1 MLKDKVSLFAVT
13 MEIVSLWHHTDA
25 FCLVFFEAGEQQAI
39 VRAARMMDVFFMYV
53 VFDSIEQIL
62 YHMVIYGS

>member
-13 MEIVSLWHHTDA
+13 IEIVFIVASRTMPFVW
-25 FCLVFFEAGEQQAI
+25 CSFEAGEQQTI
-39 VRAARMMDVFFMYV
+39 VRVARMMDVFFMYV

-62 YHMVIYGS
+62 YQ